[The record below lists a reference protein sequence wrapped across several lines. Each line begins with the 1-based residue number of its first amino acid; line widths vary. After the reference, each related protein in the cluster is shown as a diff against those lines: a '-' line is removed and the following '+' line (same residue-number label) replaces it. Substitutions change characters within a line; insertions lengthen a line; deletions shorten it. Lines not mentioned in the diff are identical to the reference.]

1 MRSFILAILLF
12 SFSANGQQR
21 PFSYD
26 LWLNEANTP
35 VKINDI
41 IQGNSGYLWLAT
53 DIGLYNFNGRDF
65 SFFPDSIHKPI
76 TALTYFMG
84 RLYLGYANGQI
95 AFLGDNNKVQLINV
109 RGEIPTSAIRFMYWD
124 ASRVLW
130 LCTETQGIIALI
142 NNTGVAINR
151 RNGLSDNFV
160 YTLSLKKMVHIL
172 VASDAGINEITMKKG
187 KIKINAFNT
196 SNGLPDNIVTVLKP
210 LPDRI
215 NYIVGTQS
223 GGLAIYNSEMKKIS
237 ALKTDSAWAWGQIN
251 DILPIDNNKSWIAT
265 EDGYL
270 LEATIKDTTRLTI
283 RPFLF
288 NGKRMRKLLLGRSG
302 IIWCATNQ
310 GLTMLTAEYMEYIPL
325 SNPYKLTDIKAI
337 CCDKNDV
344 IWFSQG
350 NTLFRLYQGRKEITP
365 KAVYQAPATIIS
377 IYCDMENRLW
387 MGTLGKGVLYRD
399 TTGLVTPIKDIPQ
412 LDNENVINITGTDDR
427 LWISGS
433 LNGVAEVTY
442 PGPFTKKMSLIRQH
456 NKRSGVGSNY
466 VYNLFP
472 DRRGRIWMATDGG
485 GICMYSQGVYSH
497 WDSSSGFTSSVVY
510 STTQD
515 GMGNIWVST
524 LSKGLFQFDGNRW
537 TQLSREQGLQDVN
550 VATLAS
556 NATGQIVA
564 VQSKGIDVWYPFS
577 RQFRNY
583 NRRPGINIDSTSST
597 LNLYAKDN
605 AGNVYIPFER
615 GLAIFKNIVTT
626 YDIRPMVHILS
637 VSVFFKNVEN
647 NTTFFSYDQNHISFH
662 FDGVNFANPERLH
675 YRYKLE
681 GYNDGWIVTNDE
693 SVTFPQLPPGTY
705 TFNVQASLNNT
716 FSRLGEATYTFTVDK
731 PFWWRPWFIFLIAL
745 LLIGIS
751 YGYVRFREEN
761 LRKVSSL
768 ERERMMFE
776 YEHLKSQVNP
786 HFLFNSLNT
795 LASLIEED
803 GDIAV
808 KYTVHLSD
816 LYRNMLSYRD
826 KDLILL
832 SEEWEILQNYLY
844 IQQSRFGNALRL
856 NAYVPKYL
864 METKK
869 VVPLALQLLVE
880 NAIKH
885 NVVSKA
891 APLTITIE
899 ADEETITIRNPLQL
913 KMSKEKGAGLGLVNI
928 RKRYSLLTK
937 RQIIYGEKNNE
948 YIVILPLI

>member
-1 MRSFILAILLF
+1 MRAVIIVILLF
-12 SFSANGQQR
+12 SLSANGQQR

-26 LWLNEANTP
+26 FWLNEANTP
-35 VKINDI
+35 VKVNDLL
-41 IQGNSGYLWLAT
+41 QGNSGYLWLAT
-53 DIGLYNFNGRDF
+53 NIGLYNFNGRNF
-65 SFFPDSIHKPI
+65 NFFPDSIHKPI
-76 TALTYFMG
+76 TALTMSNG
-84 RLYLGYANGQI
+84 RLYAGYADGSI
-95 AFLGDNNKVQLINV
+95 GYLGEDGRIHRITVINKAV
-109 RGEIPTSAIRFMYWD
+109 RSAITYMYWD
-124 ASRVLW
+124 VSHVLW
-130 LCTETQGIIALI
+130 LCTEQQGVVAVI
-142 NNTGVAINR
+142 NNMGFPVNMK
-151 RNGLSDNFV
+151 NGLSDNYV
-160 YTLSLKKMVHIL
+160 YTLSTKKMARVI
-172 VASDAGINEITMKKG
+172 AGTDGGINEISIKNG
-187 KIKINAFNT
+187 SLKINTLTTA
-196 SNGLPDNIVTVLKP
+196 NGLPDNIVTVLKP
-210 LPDRI
+210 LPDKIR
-215 NYIVGTQS
+215 YLVGTQNA
-223 GGLAIYNSEMKKIS
+223 GLALYNSDTRS
-237 ALKTDSAWAWGQIN
+237 VWALKADTAWGWGQIN
-251 DILPIDNNKSWIAT
+251 DILPIDNSKAWIST
-265 EDGYL
+265 EEGYL
-270 LEATIKDTTRLTI
+270 LEGTIKDSTHIAI

-288 NGKRMRKLLLGRSG
+288 NGKKMGRLMLGRSG
-302 IIWCATNQ
+302 ILWCATNQ
-310 GLTMLTAEYMEYIPL
+310 GLTMISTEYMEYIRL
-325 SNPYKLTDIKAI
+325 GNAYRLADIKAM

-344 IWFSQG
+344 LWYSQG
-350 NTLFRLYQGRKEITP
+350 NTLFRMPLGRKETVP
-365 KAVYQAPATIIS
+365 KAVYTAPASITA

-387 MGTLGKGVLYRD
+387 LGTLGKGVLYRD
-399 TTGLVTPIKDIPQ
+399 TQGVVTYVKDIPQ
-412 LDNENVINITGTDDR
+412 LNNENIINITGTDDR

-433 LNGVAEVTY
+433 LNGVEEVTY

-456 NKRSGVGSNY
+456 NKRSGIGSSY
-466 VYNLFP
+466 VYHLFA

-485 GICMYSQGVYSH
+485 GICMYSQGLYSH

-515 GMGNIWVST
+515 AAGNIWVST
-524 LSKGLFQFDGNRW
+524 LSNGLFWYDGNRW
-537 TQLSREQGLQDVN
+537 TQVSRDQGLQDVN
-550 VATLAS
+550 VETLAS

-564 VQSKGIDVWYPFS
+564 VHSKGIDIWYPFS

-583 NRRPGINIDSTSST
+583 NRRPGINIDSTSAT

-605 AGNVYIPFER
+605 AGNVYIPFEK
-615 GLAIFKNIVTT
+615 GVVIFKNIAAP

-637 VSVFFKNVEN
+637 VSVFFKKVEN
-647 NTTFFSYDQNHISFH
+647 STSFFSYDQNHISFQY
-662 FDGVNFANPERLH
+662 DGVNFANPERLH

-681 GYNDGWIVTNDE
+681 GYNEGWIITNDE
-693 SVTFPQLPPGTY
+693 AVTFPQLPPGTY
-705 TFNVQASLNNT
+705 TFKVQASLNST
-716 FSRLGEATYTFTVDK
+716 FSKLGEATYTFTVDR
-731 PFWWRPWFIFLIAL
+731 PFWWRVWFIAL
-745 LLIGIS
+745 MTLVLIGIA
-751 YGYVRFREEN
+751 YGYVRFREAN

-803 GDIAV
+803 GETAV

-832 SEEWEILQNYLY
+832 SEEWEILQNYIY

-856 NAYVPKYL
+856 KVYVPQYL

-885 NVVSKA
+885 NVVSKSV
-891 APLTITIE
+891 PLTITIE
-899 ADEETITIRNPLQL
+899 ADEESITIRNPLQL

-937 RQIIYGEKNNE
+937 GQITYGEKNKE